1 MPGMGGMAATSK
13 ILSEK
18 KRLGLP
24 RPIII
29 AVTANVMPDQL
40 QEYRAC
46 GVDQTVAKP
55 VRKREIDYLLK
66 EIGGR
71 IAMDELGVQRTG

>member
-1 MPGMGGMAATSK
+1 
-13 ILSEK
+13 
-18 KRLGLP
+18 
-24 RPIII
+24 
-29 AVTANVMPDQL
+29 MPDQL